1 MTELKLTIHIP
12 ELETLAKA
20 IGALA
25 GTPVKEPSSTPII
38 PAETPT
44 LAPAMPPVTVSV
56 AAPVSAPVAPPAA
69 PIAPTAPVAPVS
81 APSYTI
87 DQIAKAGAELI
98 GQNKEKIPQLTGLLA
113 QYGVPSI
120 QALRPEQLG
129 PFATALRGLG
139 AAI

>member
-1 MTELKLTIHIP
+1 MTELNLTIHIP
-12 ELETLAKA
+12 ELDALAKA
-20 IGALA
+20 LDGLSAALA
-25 GTPVKEPSSTPII
+25 GRTVSAEKPSIQSS
-38 PAETPT
+38 PAT
-44 LAPAMPPVTVSV
+44 LPVTVPASV
-56 AAPVSAPVAPPAA
+56 PVSAPVAPPAA
-69 PIAPTAPVAPVS
+69 PIAPTAPVS

-98 GQNKEKIPQLTGLLA
+98 GQHPGKMPQLTGLLA

-139 AAI
+139 ATV

>member
-20 IGALA
+20 IDALA
-25 GTPVKEPSSTPII
+25 GAPAKEAV
-38 PAETPT
+38 PAIQP
-44 LAPAMPPVTVSV
+44 PAMPHVTTPTS
-56 AAPVSAPVAPPAA
+56 APVSAPIAPPVA
-69 PIAPTAPVAPVS
+69 PIAPTAPVS

-98 GQNKEKIPQLTGLLA
+98 GQHPDKMPQLTGLLA
-113 QYGVPSI
+113 QYGIPSI
-120 QALRPEQLG
+120 QSLRPEQLG

-139 AAI
+139 AAV

>member
-20 IGALA
+20 IDALA
-25 GTPVKEPSSTPII
+25 GTPAKEAV
-38 PAETPT
+38 PAIQP
-44 LAPAMPPVTVSV
+44 PAMPPVTASV

-69 PIAPTAPVAPVS
+69 PIAPTAPVS

-98 GQNKEKIPQLTGLLA
+98 GLHPEKMPQLTGLLA

>member
-20 IGALA
+20 IDALA
-25 GTPVKEPSSTPII
+25 GTPAKEAVPTIQP
-38 PAETPT
+38 PAT
-44 LAPAMPPVTVSV
+44 LPVTVPVTVPASV
-56 AAPVSAPVAPPAA
+56 PVSAPVAPPAA
-69 PIAPTAPVAPVS
+69 PIAPTAPVS

-98 GQNKEKIPQLTGLLA
+98 RLHPEKMPQLTGLLA

-139 AAI
+139 ATV

>member
-1 MTELKLTIHIP
+1 MTELNLTIHIP
-12 ELETLAKA
+12 ELDALAKA
-20 IGALA
+20 IDALA
-25 GTPVKEPSSTPII
+25 GTPAKEAV
-38 PAETPT
+38 PAIQPT
-44 LAPAMPPVTVSV
+44 AMPTIAAPAAT
-56 AAPVSAPVAPPAA
+56 PVSAPVTPPV
-69 PIAPTAPVAPVS
+69 APTAPVAPVAPVS

-98 GQNKEKIPQLTGLLA
+98 SQHKEKIPQLTGLLA

-139 AAI
+139 AAV

>member
-1 MTELKLTIHIP
+1 MTLSDLTLTIHIP

-20 IGALA
+20 IDALA
-25 GTPVKEPSSTPII
+25 GTPAKEAV
-38 PAETPT
+38 PAIQP
-44 LAPAMPPVTVSV
+44 PAMPPVTASV

-69 PIAPTAPVAPVS
+69 PIAPTAPVS

-98 GQNKEKIPQLTGLLA
+98 GLHPEKMPQLTGLLA

>member
-25 GTPVKEPSSTPII
+25 GAPEKETTPAPGMPAGVPIS
-38 PAETPT
+38 
-44 LAPAMPPVTVSV
+44 APAMPPVTAPA
-56 AAPVSAPVAPPAA
+56 AAPVSAPVTPPVA
-69 PIAPTAPVAPVS
+69 PIAPAAPVAPIS

-98 GQNKEKIPQLTGLLA
+98 GQHPEKMPQLTGLLA

>member
-44 LAPAMPPVTVSV
+44 IAPAMPPVTVS
-56 AAPVSAPVAPPAA
+56 APVAPPVAPAA
-69 PIAPTAPVAPVS
+69 PIAPVS

-98 GQNKEKIPQLTGLLA
+98 SQNKEKIPQLTGLLA

>member
-20 IGALA
+20 IDALA
-25 GTPVKEPSSTPII
+25 GTPAKEAV
-38 PAETPT
+38 PAIQPPAT
-44 LAPAMPPVTVSV
+44 LPVTVPVTVPASV
-56 AAPVSAPVAPPAA
+56 PVSAPIVPPAA
-69 PIAPTAPVAPVS
+69 PTAPTAPVS

-98 GQNKEKIPQLTGLLA
+98 GQHPDKMPQLIGLLD

-120 QALRPEQLG
+120 QSLRPEQIG

-139 AAI
+139 AAV

>member
-25 GTPVKEPSSTPII
+25 GTPVKEAAPAPISTV
-38 PAETPT
+38 TPT
-44 LAPAMPPVTVSV
+44 TAPVMPPVTVT
-56 AAPVSAPVAPPAA
+56 ATTPVSAPVTPPVA
-69 PIAPTAPVAPVS
+69 PIAPAAPVAPVS

>member
-44 LAPAMPPVTVSV
+44 IAPAMPPVTVS
-56 AAPVSAPVAPPAA
+56 APVAPPVA

>member
-20 IGALA
+20 IDALA
-25 GTPVKEPSSTPII
+25 GTPAKEAV
-38 PAETPT
+38 PAIQPPTMPHVTTPT
-44 LAPAMPPVTVSV
+44 SV
-56 AAPVSAPVAPPAA
+56 PVSAPIVPPAA
-69 PIAPTAPVAPVS
+69 PTAPTAPVS

-98 GQNKEKIPQLTGLLA
+98 GQHPDKMPQLIGLLD

-120 QALRPEQLG
+120 QSLRPEQIG

-139 AAI
+139 ATV